1 MTDAAR
7 ATRQR
12 LTLSGRATTTIRETA
27 RPSPTPASDTTVS
40 STPRAV
46 DRDAA
51 QARTRQDPIDSLLAP
66 VRESL
71 NLCDKGNASL
81 EAFTRMLLSGG
92 RTPGRA

>member
-7 ATRQR
+7 TTRQR
-12 LTLSGRATTTIRETA
+12 LTLSGRATNTLREPA
-27 RPSPTPASDTTVS
+27 RPPLTPASTTS
-40 STPRAV
+40 STAPRAV
-46 DRDAA
+46 ERDTT
-51 QARTRQDPIDSLLAP
+51 QLRTPQDPIDSLLAP

-71 NLCDKGNASL
+71 NLCDKGSASL

>member
-27 RPSPTPASDTTVS
+27 RPSPTPASATTVS
-40 STPRAV
+40 TTPRAV

-51 QARTRQDPIDSLLAP
+51 QDPIDSLLAP